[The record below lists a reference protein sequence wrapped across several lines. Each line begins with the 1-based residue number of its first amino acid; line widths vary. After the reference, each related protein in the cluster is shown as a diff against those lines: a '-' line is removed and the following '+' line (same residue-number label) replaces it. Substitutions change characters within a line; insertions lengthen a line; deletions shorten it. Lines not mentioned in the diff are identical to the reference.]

1 MTAPAVN
8 PIAKDKTV
16 SLVIF
21 PEDAVVVVDGQ
32 PAEVRRGVVRISGA
46 LGSEHEVKLTV
57 NKQTVSE
64 IVVFSESGASP
75 PKLELEVKSGV
86 VRVIKP
92 AGPGGASGTSTPN
105 VTPGTAKPGPGIE
118 QKFGDD

>member
-1 MTAPAVN
+1 
-8 PIAKDKTV
+8 
-16 SLVIF
+16 
-21 PEDAVVVVDGQ
+21 VVVVDGQ

-64 IVVFSESGASP
+64 IVVISESGASP

-92 AGPGGASGTSTPN
+92 AGPGGAAGTSAPI
-105 VTPGTAKPGPGIE
+105 VTPGTGKPAVGIE